1 MKKTVYYTSE
11 QEDIVKAKDQN
22 LKLDPSYRW
31 IHTSSFYNLSSQTLY
46 RIFKVWAYFFI
57 KFGLSTTIL
66 NKEILPKGNQGYFL
80 YLNHTQEFGDPFLP
94 SQIVEPKRS
103 YIVASPSNL
112 SIPILGK
119 LLPML
124 GALPIPD
131 TLEQMRRF
139 KAAIAQRIQENES
152 VVIFPEAHVW
162 PYYTKIR
169 AFPDTSFQFPIDAQ
183 VSSYVAVVTYQKGKR
198 KKPKRVVYIDGP
210 FDPDDSLNRRAKRK
224 KLAEEI
230 YHAMERLA
238 EHSDYEYIH
247 YEKREEPK

>member
-1 MKKTVYYTSE
+1 MKKTIYYTSE
-11 QEDIVKAKDQN
+11 QEDIVEARDQHFQ
-22 LKLDPSYRW
+22 LAPSYRW
-31 IHTSSFYNLSSQTLY
+31 VHTSSFYDLSSKVLY
-46 RIFKVWAYFFI
+46 KAFKVWAYFFI

-66 NKEILPKGNQGYFL
+66 NKEILPKENQGYFL
-80 YLNHTQEFGDPFLP
+80 YMNHTQEFGDPFLP
-94 SQIVEPKRS
+94 SQIVYPKRS

-112 SIPILGK
+112 SIPILGR

-131 TLEQMRRF
+131 TLEQMRQF
-139 KAAIAQRIQENES
+139 KKAIAQRIQEKES

-169 AFPDTSFQFPIDAQ
+169 AFPDTSFQFPIDAHAP
-183 VSSYVAVVTYQKGKR
+183 SYIAVVTYQKGKK

-224 KLAEEI
+224 KLADEV
-230 YHAMERLA
+230 YHAMQRLA
-238 EHSDYEYIH
+238 EKSDYEYIH
-247 YEKREEPK
+247 YEKREEKK